1 MVYGSLCST
10 VKLVLMLMLQNCLG
24 DSEQN
29 LQRFSLSLPYVLIF
43 RKEDPLFLLF
53 LCLQGKEVAGRF

>member
-1 MVYGSLCST
+1 VQHCQVGPDAHAS
-10 VKLVLMLMLQNCLG
+10 KL
-24 DSEQN
+24 SR
-29 LQRFSLSLPYVLIF
+29 RFRTEFAKILSLSLPYVLIF